1 MSARCTEPDEPKER
15 VMNDKFDFTPQ
26 LNRRTLLTGMAA
38 ASAATIMPSGARAQ
52 QGRVIFA
59 NYGGSWEQAMRR
71 AWFEPF
77 TKETGIQVVSASGNA
92 LGRLQAMVEAKR
104 TEWDLVEGTPELAR
118 LGAERGLLEP
128 LDFKVIDRS
137 QALNRPELY
146 SDYSVPEVTFGRL
159 LIYNKKLGPITRDWT
174 ALFDVKKFPGKRA
187 LWNRAESGVLEI
199 ALLADGVPADKLY
212 PLDVPRALKKLSE
225 IRDHILWFETVT
237 QSEQYMRD
245 GQAVMGV
252 LADGR
257 AQNVIAAGAD
267 VEVVPEAVIM
277 TWSVFVVPKGAT
289 NKDNA
294 MKLLA
299 HIFKVESQVAIATE
313 YNYGPVFPKALE
325 QLPPDRL
332 NVISGGPSSKG
343 KAVFLNADWWGANL
357 QGTTEQFQKWLL
369 G

>member
-1 MSARCTEPDEPKER
+1 MTRR
-15 VMNDKFDFTPQ
+15 DFGSSKVD
-26 LNRRTLLTGMAA
+26 RRILLTGMAA
-38 ASAATIMPSGARAQ
+38 AGAAAALPFGASAQSRQ
-52 QGRVIFA
+52 VVFA

-71 AWFEPF
+71 AWFDPF
-77 TKETGIQVVSASGNA
+77 TKETGIQVASASGNN

-104 TEWDLVEGTPELAR
+104 TEWDVVEGTPELAR
-118 LGAERGLLEP
+118 LGAERGLLER
-128 LDFKVIDRS
+128 LDFSVIDRS
-137 QALNRPELY
+137 QAVDLPELF

-174 ALFDVKKFPGKRA
+174 ALFDVKKFPGKRT

-212 PLDVPRALKKLSE
+212 PLDVPRALKKLGE

-257 AQNVIAAGAD
+257 AQNVITSGANVD
-267 VEVVPEAVIM
+267 IVPEAVIM
-277 TWSVFVVPKGAT
+277 TWSVFVVPKGAP
-289 NKDNA
+289 NKENA
-294 MKLLA
+294 MKLLS
-299 HIFKVESQVAIATE
+299 HIFTLKSQVAIATE
-313 YNYGPVFPKALE
+313 YNYGPVFPKALD
-325 QLPPDRL
+325 QLPPERL

-357 QGTTEQFQKWLL
+357 QSTTEQFQKWLL

>member
-1 MSARCTEPDEPKER
+1 
-15 VMNDKFDFTPQ
+15 MNDKFLPSPRLD
-26 LNRRTLLTGMAA
+26 RRTVLAGITAA
-38 ASAATIMPSGARAQ
+38 GTAAVMPLNAHAQ
-52 QGRVIFA
+52 KGQLVFA

-77 TKETGIQVVSASGNA
+77 TKDTGIQVVSASGNT

-104 TEWDLVEGTPELAR
+104 TEWDVVEGTPELAR

-128 LDFKVIDRS
+128 LDFKIIDRS
-137 QALNRPELY
+137 QAVDRPELF

-174 ALFDVKKFPGKRA
+174 ALFEVKKFPGKRT

-212 PLDVPRALKKLSE
+212 PLDVPRALKKLGE

-237 QSEQYMRD
+237 QSEQYIRD

-257 AQNVIAAGAD
+257 AQNVIASGAN
-267 VEVVPEAVIM
+267 VEIVPEAVIM
-277 TWSVFVVPKGAT
+277 TWSVFVVPKGAP
-289 NKDNA
+289 NKENA
-294 MKLLA
+294 MKLLG
-299 HIFKVESQVAIATE
+299 HIFTLKSQVAIAME
-313 YNYGPVFPKALE
+313 YNYGPVLPKALE
-325 QLPPDRL
+325 QLPPERL
-332 NVISGGPSSKG
+332 NVISGGPASQG
-343 KAVFLNADWWGANL
+343 KAVFLNANWWGSNL
-357 QGTTEQFQKWLL
+357 QSTTEQFQKWLL

>member
-1 MSARCTEPDEPKER
+1 MES
-15 VMNDKFDFTPQ
+15 KFLRSSK
-26 LNRRTLLTGMAA
+26 LNRRAVLAGLAA
-38 ASAATIMPSGARAQ
+38 AGATATMPFGSQAQ
-52 QGRVIFA
+52 AGKVVFA

-71 AWFEPF
+71 AWFDPF
-77 TKETGIQVVSASGNA
+77 TKDTGVQVVSASGNN

-104 TEWDLVEGTPELAR
+104 TEWDVVEGTPELAR

-128 LDFKVIDRS
+128 LDFSVIDRS
-137 QALNRPELY
+137 QAVDRKELF
-146 SDYSVPEVTFGRL
+146 SDYSIPEVTFGRL

-174 ALFDVKKFPGKRA
+174 ALFDVKKFPGKRT
-187 LWNRAESGVLEI
+187 LWNRAESGILEI

-212 PLDVPRALKKLSE
+212 PLDVPRALKKLGE
-225 IRDHILWFETVT
+225 IREHILWFETVT

-257 AQNVIAAGAD
+257 AQNVIAAGVD
-267 VEVVPEAVIM
+267 VETVPEAVIM
-277 TWSVFVVPKGAT
+277 TWSVFVVPKGAP
-289 NKDNA
+289 NKENA

-299 HIFKVESQVAIATE
+299 HIFTLKSQVAIATE

-332 NVISGGPSSKG
+332 NVISGGPASQG

-357 QGTTEQFQKWLL
+357 QSTTEQFQKWML